1 MKKIFFLFFYFVL
14 CLSLNA
20 KTEIDKAFQGRSR
33 DDLKKKFTLYSPDMV
48 NNQQVREEQFF
59 NGFGCDGENISPK
72 LVWAYAPKNTKSF
85 AITIFDK
92 DAKTGSGWWHWIVYN
107 IPADINS
114 VENGASNHEK
124 IMPKGAIETINDYGT
139 SGYGGVCVLN
149 NEKHNYVITIYALNV
164 DKLDLP
170 KKATPAMVRYYINQ
184 HKIATATINVF
195 YGKEIKKVFNTNK
208 IVKQPKNT
216 KNVVVEEG
224 GKNEK

>member
-1 MKKIFFLFFYFVL
+1 MKKIFILFFYFAL

-20 KTEIDKAFQGRSR
+20 KTEIDKAFQGRSQGN
-33 DDLKKKFTLYSPDMV
+33 LKKKFTLYSSDMV

-72 LVWAYAPKNTKSF
+72 LVWTNAPKNAKSF

-107 IPADINS
+107 IPANVNLI
-114 VENGASNHEK
+114 ENGASNHKK
-124 IMPKGAIETINDYGT
+124 IMPKGAVETINDYGT
-139 SGYGGVCVLN
+139 KGYGGVCPLD
-149 NEKHNYVITIYALNV
+149 NEKHNYVIMIYALDV
-164 DKLDLP
+164 DKLDLS

-184 HKIATATINVF
+184 HKITTATINAF
-195 YGKEIKKVFNTNK
+195 YGKEAKKVFNTNK

-216 KNVVVEEG
+216 KNVVVEKG
-224 GKNEK
+224 GKK